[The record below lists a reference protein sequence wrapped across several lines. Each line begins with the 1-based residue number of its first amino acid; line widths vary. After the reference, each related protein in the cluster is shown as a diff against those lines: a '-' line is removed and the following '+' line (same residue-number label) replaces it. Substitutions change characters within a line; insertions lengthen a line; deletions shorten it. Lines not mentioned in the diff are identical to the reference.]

1 MKKIFTLIT
10 MMALAGMASA
20 QFSITSRNTAFTQNF
35 DAMTT
40 AGTWTN
46 NTTPITGWF
55 AKTDATAS
63 ITTFALN
70 TGSTTTAGLYSFGS
84 TSASDRALGF
94 ATTNAFFGASGTGK
108 AYIGWRLVNNTGAAI
123 EQLTITYTG
132 EQWRKDNTVSQTLV
146 VEFQTGA
153 TVTDLT
159 AGTWTSAGAGLT
171 FTSPLIT
178 SGATAL
184 DGNASANR
192 VTGLTATITFGTP
205 LPNGEEVMIRWVDL
219 NDSGNDHQ
227 LAIDDVSVTASSPL
241 PISLVKFE
249 AEKLAEKV
257 KLNWVTATEVN
268 NNKFIVERS
277 ANGSD
282 FEYLAEI
289 RGAGN
294 SKELNSYAHVDAN
307 PLKGTSYYRLT
318 QIDFDGKS
326 ESFAPVAVST
336 ERGALSMEFGAGS
349 LEQGAGSV
357 KQGVWSIYAPEAAE
371 GSVRV
376 SDMSGRLVYEEKV
389 QLKEG
394 YQAYK
399 LNLANNE
406 AGLYLVQLIAGK
418 ESITKKIKL
427 N

>member
-1 MKKIFTLIT
+1 MKRIFILIILLT
-10 MMALAGMASA
+10 GLALGTAKG

-46 NTTPITGWF
+46 NTTPITGWY

-63 ITTFALN
+63 ITTFGLN

-94 ATTNAFFGASGTGK
+94 ATTNAFFGASGSGK
-108 AYIGWRLVNNTGAAI
+108 AYMGWRLVNNTGAAI

-146 VEFQTGA
+146 VEYQTGT

-171 FTSPLIT
+171 FTSPIIT
-178 SGATAL
+178 SGAAAL
-184 DGNASANR
+184 DGNLSANR
-192 VTGLTATITFGTP
+192 VADLTATITFGTP
-205 LPNGEEVMIRWVDL
+205 LPNGEEVMIRWTDL

-257 KLNWVTATEVN
+257 KLTWVTATEIN
-268 NNKFIVERS
+268 NQKFIVER
-277 ANGSD
+277 AADGED
-282 FEYLAEI
+282 FAAIAEV

-294 SKELNSYAHVDAN
+294 SKELNEYIMVDAN
-307 PLKGTSYYRLT
+307 PLKGTAYYRLT
-318 QIDFDGKS
+318 QVDFDGTS
-326 ESFAPVAVST
+326 TSFEPVAVNMSK
-336 ERGALSMEFGAGS
+336 GKLSMEH
-349 LEQGAGSV
+349 GAGSV
-357 KQGVWSIYAPEAAE
+357 EQGTWSIYSPIATEAMLDVKDIN
-371 GSVRV
+371 G
-376 SDMSGRLVYEEKV
+376 KV
-389 QLKEG
+389 IYTERIQLKEG
-394 YQAYK
+394 YQQHK
-399 LNLANNE
+399 LNLNSHH
-406 AGLYLVQLIAGK
+406 AGIYVVQLIAGK
-418 ESITKKIKL
+418 ESITKKIKV